1 MTKCKSCKTANGN
14 KAKDNLCK
22 SCYDDLQKDKG
33 GGSLPGKLPE
43 ISAAPVDLPE
53 LPEGWEALPLSGF
66 SAGQLANVMFQWL
79 SPITAHLEDLR
90 NKFQSIQLQKKVLEA
105 KCDEYEQSI
114 SVLKSIVSKQ
124 QHSLSMIDAD
134 ERECNVIVSGLSED
148 NITIGDQNFQN
159 DKDKI
164 AAVLGEIDAP
174 LPAEYS
180 VERIGKESS
189 NYTRIIKLKVGS
201 KINRDAILLKSKDL
215 KDNSETSVNSVYL
228 KKDLH
233 PVLVH
238 ENNRLRRKMND
249 LKKLESNKGK
259 EIKLLKGKL
268 LIDNSVVD
276 QNMLFA

>member
-1 MTKCKSCKTANGN
+1 M
-14 KAKDNLCK
+14 
-22 SCYDDLQKDKG
+22 
-33 GGSLPGKLPE
+33 
-43 ISAAPVDLPE
+43 
-53 LPEGWEALPLSGF
+53 
-66 SAGQLANVMFQWL
+66 
-79 SPITAHLEDLR
+79 
-90 NKFQSIQLQKKVLEA
+90 
-105 KCDEYEQSI
+105 
-114 SVLKSIVSKQ
+114 
-124 QHSLSMIDAD
+124 
-134 ERECNVIVSGLSED
+134 
-148 NITIGDQNFQN
+148 
-159 DKDKI
+159 
-164 AAVLGEIDAP
+164 
-174 LPAEYS
+174 
-180 VERIGKESS
+180 
-189 NYTRIIKLKVGS
+189 KVGS